1 MFENGSARNRRLHDR
16 AGDPRWRV
24 RARRFVGGRHV
35 ALGVVLA
42 LCFALA
48 ASAAVA
54 LGGSGRSAQRP
65 SPATGLL
72 PDGRQLAPA
81 GTLVTLGNLSTG
93 GALTA
98 DGRFLWTVSAGVGNN
113 DVRIVNTAR
122 HRVCQILPVP
132 GATGGIALDSVHRLA
147 YVSGLSASL
156 WLPSQF
162 SLPGAK
168 GNDVLVF
175 SWTSKCGQARQVG
188 VISVPPPPGALA
200 PQAFPPQP
208 NGMRLSWPEWLS
220 VSPDGSQLLVPL
232 NLIDSAAVVDLNQKN
247 QVHYVPLG
255 SGSYPFGSTILPGG
269 RTGLV
274 TNEGNGTMSVI
285 DMQSATVLATIR
297 LGAELSH
304 PAGVVVDRG
313 AARAYVALSNADEVA
328 VVNLRTRRVAR
339 TLSVRS
345 RFGLGTIPVSV
356 ALARSGAPLFV
367 ALSGADALAVIR
379 VPSKRTPA
387 ARDWTLVGRIP
398 TAEQP
403 EAVLT
408 GAAHRGQPARLVW
421 IAARGDDTGPIP
433 KGPNPVLP
441 NDPIFWA
448 FHPIPPP
455 TVDIFDQGTMYG
467 AIMLRGQAGLMALPS
482 DAQIAALTPV
492 ADAELHP
499 VGPQSAPKDTPLRA
513 GGPIKHVFFVVRE
526 NRSYDQML
534 GDVKRG
540 DGDPKLV
547 VFGKAVTANMHSMV
561 NRFPLLDNV
570 LADSDASIQGHY
582 WTSAAIVP
590 DYVTRNWVANYS
602 GRFRPADFGAYAVT
616 RPSNGFLFDQAQREH
631 ISYFNYGEVWSGLSA
646 MPDRDRTPALL
657 KEEKLVAEH
666 SDLGPDITPGGCYAS
681 DIHIGSIGVPPMP
694 PTQGEIFDSAL
705 PKGAPPTSNSHFTC
719 FRKRFERQL
728 ARNDVPT
735 FNYLTFTNDH
745 TRGTQPGYPTPTA
758 MVADDDW
765 ALGQLVSLIS
775 HSKIWSSSAIFV
787 VEDDSQDGADHLD
800 AHREPALVISPYAR
814 RGAVIHTRY
823 DLLSVVRSMELI
835 MGMKPLGLD
844 DALASPMYNVFSPT
858 PVNSA
863 PVNAIK
869 PKVNL
874 LARNTLASPYAR
886 ASSQLPLYSPD
897 LVPQGELDSIIWKS
911 VYGANSTPPPP
922 GPNAGTDQ

>member
-1 MFENGSARNRRLHDR
+1 MFGVARPGLLRTDE
-16 AGDPRWRV
+16 
-24 RARRFVGGRHV
+24 RARTRVGRLAGVRRS
-35 ALGVVLA
+35 ALGGLLA
-42 LCFALA
+42 LSFALA
-48 ASAAVA
+48 ASAALA
-54 LGGSGRSAQRP
+54 LGVSGVSARRP

-81 GTLVTLGNLSTG
+81 GTRVTLGNLPTG
-93 GALTA
+93 GAVTA

-113 DVRIVNTAR
+113 DVRIVNTAK

-156 WLPSQF
+156 WLPTQF
-162 SLPGAK
+162 TLLGHN

-175 SWTSKCGQARQVG
+175 SWTSKCGQAREVG
-188 VISVPPPPGALA
+188 MISIPPPPRALA
-200 PQAFPPQP
+200 PQAFPPNP

-232 NLIDSAAVVDLNQKN
+232 NLIDSAAVVDLNQGD

-255 SGSYPFGSTILPGG
+255 SGSYPLGSAILPGG

-285 DMQSATVLATIR
+285 DMQSATKLATIR

-304 PAGVVVDRG
+304 PSGVVVDRG
-313 AARAYVALSNADEVA
+313 ATRAYVALSNADAVV
-328 VVNLRTRRVAR
+328 VVNLRTRRVTR
-339 TLSVRS
+339 TISVRS
-345 RFGLGTIPVSV
+345 RFGLGTMPVSV
-356 ALARSGAPLFV
+356 ALAPSGTRLFV
-367 ALSGADALAVIR
+367 ALSGADALTVIR
-379 VPSKRTPA
+379 VPGKGTPA
-387 ARDWTLVGRIP
+387 ARDWTIVGRIS

-408 GAAHRGQPARLVW
+408 SSAHGGQPARLVW
-421 IAARGDDTGPIP
+421 IAARGDDTGAIP
-433 KGPNPVLP
+433 KGPNPVDP

-499 VGPQSAPKDTPLRA
+499 VGPQSAPTDTPLRA
-513 GGPIKHVFFVVRE
+513 GGPIKHIFFVVRE
-526 NRSYDQML
+526 NRTYDQML

-547 VFGKAVTANMHSMV
+547 VFGKAVTPNMHSMV

-582 WTSAAIVP
+582 WTSAAMVP
-590 DYVTRNWVANYS
+590 DYVTRNWVANYA
-602 GRFRPADFGAYAVT
+602 GRFRPFDFGAYAVT

-631 ISYFNYGEVWSGLSA
+631 ISYFNYGEVWSGVSV

-657 KEEKLVAEH
+657 KQEKLVAEH
-666 SDLGPDITPGGCYAS
+666 SDLGPDIKPGGCYAA
-681 DIHIGSIGVPPMP
+681 DIHIGSIGASA
-694 PTQGEIFDSAL
+694 TKGEIFDSAL
-705 PKGAPPTSNSHFTC
+705 PKGAPPGSNSHFTC

-728 ARNDVPT
+728 AHNDVPT
-735 FNYLTFTNDH
+735 FNYLTFTDDH

-835 MGMKPLGLD
+835 MGMKPLGLN
-844 DALASPMYNVFSPT
+844 DALATPMHNVFSPT

-863 PVNAIK
+863 PVNAIT
-869 PKVNL
+869 PKIPL
-874 LARNTLASPYAR
+874 LRRNTLASPYAR
-886 ASSQLPLYSPD
+886 ESSQLPLSSPD
-897 LVPQGELDSIIWKS
+897 LVPQQELDSIIWKS

-922 GPNAGTDQ
+922 GPNAGSDQ

>member
-1 MFENGSARNRRLHDR
+1 MLGLC
-16 AGDPRWRV
+16 
-24 RARRFVGGRHV
+24 FV
-35 ALGVVLA
+35 
-42 LCFALA
+42 FALA
-48 ASAAVA
+48 ASAALA
-54 LGGSGRSAQRP
+54 LGVSGRSAQRP
-65 SPATGLL
+65 NPATGLL
-72 PDGRQLAPA
+72 PDGRQLEPA
-81 GTLVTLGNLSTG
+81 GTLVTLGNLPTG

-113 DVRIVNTAR
+113 DVRIVDTAQ

-132 GATGGIALDSVHRLA
+132 GATGGIALDSAHRLA
-147 YVSGLSASL
+147 YVSGLTASL
-156 WLPSQF
+156 WLPTQF

-175 SWTSKCGQARQVG
+175 SWTNTCGQARLVG
-188 VISVPPPPGALA
+188 EIEVPPPPGTLA
-200 PQAFPPQP
+200 PQAFPPNP
-208 NGMRLSWPEWLS
+208 NGMRLSWPEMLS

-232 NLIDSAAVVDLNQKN
+232 NLADCAAVVDLSQRD
-247 QVHYVPLG
+247 QVHYVALG

-269 RTGLV
+269 HTGLV

-304 PAGVVVDRG
+304 PARVVVDG
-313 AARAYVALSNADEVA
+313 TATRAYVALSNADDVV
-328 VVNLRTRRVAR
+328 VVNLRTRRVTR
-339 TLSVRS
+339 TISVRS
-345 RFGLGTIPVSV
+345 RFGVGTMPVAV
-356 ALARSGAPLFV
+356 ALSPSGTRLFV

-379 VPSKRTPA
+379 VPSKATPA
-387 ARDWTLVGRIP
+387 RGDWTTVGRIP

-403 EAVLT
+403 EDVLT
-408 GAAHRGQPARLVW
+408 GSGQAGQRARLVW
-421 IAARGDDTGPIP
+421 IAARGRDTGAIP
-433 KGPNPVLP
+433 KGPNPVDP

-455 TVDIFDQGTMYG
+455 TVDIFEQGTMYG

-482 DAQIAALTPV
+482 DARIAALTPV

-499 VGPQSAPKDTPLRA
+499 VGAQSAPPNTPLRA

-540 DGDPKLV
+540 DGDPKLL
-547 VFGKAVTANMHSMV
+547 VFGKNVTPNMHSLV

-582 WTSAAIVP
+582 WTSAAMVP

-602 GRFRPADFGAYAVT
+602 GRFRPADFGAYAIT
-616 RPSNGFLFDQAQREH
+616 RPTNGFLFDQAQREH
-631 ISYFNYGEVWSGLSA
+631 ISYFNYGEVWSGLSV

-657 KEEKLVAEH
+657 KEEKLVAAH

-681 DIHIGSIGVPPMP
+681 DIHIGSIGPH
-694 PTQGEIFDSAL
+694 PTDGEIFDSSL
-705 PKGAPPTSNSHFTC
+705 PAGAPPGSNSHFTC
-719 FRKRFERQL
+719 FRNRFERQL
-728 ARNDVPT
+728 AHNDVPT
-735 FNYLTFTNDH
+735 FNYLIFNDDH

-765 ALGQLVSLIS
+765 ALGQLVALIS
-775 HSKIWSSSAIFV
+775 HSRIWSSSAIFV

-835 MGMKPLGLD
+835 MGMKPLGLN
-844 DALASPMYNVFSPT
+844 DALATPMYNVFSPT
-858 PVNSA
+858 PVNLG
-863 PVNAIK
+863 PVNAIR

-874 LARNTLASPYAR
+874 LTRNTLASPYAP
-886 ASSQLPLYSPD
+886 ASSQLPLGSPD
-897 LVPQGELDSIIWKS
+897 LVPQQELDSIIWKS
-911 VYGANSTPPPP
+911 VYGADSTPPPP
-922 GPNAGTDQ
+922 GPNAGSDQ